1 MKAKKA
7 NTVAEWVD
15 IISTLEARKS
25 SLEDQ
30 SAHLKQQRSSL
41 SLDIALGDAV
51 AEQRAN
57 ELDLVGTQTY
67 LDLQTITDALEQAKM
82 GLEAAQKAIL
92 DTQEAERRVRL
103 GSALKARKQAA
114 EALDEALATMA
125 EKLMIWLATGD
136 EITRHGGDG
145 HASRQK
151 GRLASAI
158 WHSLISAGLNSNTH
172 WKWRIVAA
180 NFSGENRPSVERWK
194 PLADFSD

>member
-15 IISTLEARKS
+15 IITTLEARKS

-30 SAHLKQQRSSL
+30 SALLKQQRSSL
-41 SLDIALGDAV
+41 SLDVALGDAV

-57 ELDLVGTQTY
+57 ELDVAGTQTY

-92 DTQEAERRVRL
+92 DTQEADRRVRL

-136 EITRHGGDG
+136 EITRHGGNG
-145 HASRQK
+145 HAFQQK
-151 GRLASAI
+151 GSLASAI
-158 WHSLISAGLNSNTH
+158 WHSLVAAGLNSNIH

-180 NFSGENRPSVERWK
+180 NFSGENRPSVESCR
-194 PLADFSD
+194 FHTS